1 MKTLDE
7 VIEIASDWTNGF
19 DEKSIEKQ
27 MLHYLKEYKTELE
40 KTAALPD
47 YYELVNFWSE
57 SMENPPLEW
66 KEIEKMV
73 GQPVWI
79 EGTNGKMWGII
90 AEVYKDMFGSG
101 KMTLRTKNMHRLH
114 LNEKNI
120 GATWNAYRMERKE
133 RYVNEYL

>member
-1 MKTLDE
+1 MKSLDE
-7 VIEIASDWTNGF
+7 VIEAETICSRIDEANCSLCPYKATAKGWCEEKDVDVLQHLLDYKRLLTN
-19 DEKSIEKQ
+19 IERN
-27 MLHYLKEYKTELE
+27 T
-40 KTAALPD
+40 
-47 YYELVNFWSE
+47 
-57 SMENPPLEW
+57 PLEW

-90 AEVYKDMFGSG
+90 AEVYKDMLGSG

-120 GATWNAYRMERKE
+120 SVTWNAYRMERKE
-133 RYVNEYL
+133 WYVNEYL